1 MGGDVNRYSPV
12 ENSVEISYKTKT
24 ELPYDPAI
32 LTLGIY
38 LKKMNTLIQE
48 DTYIPMFIV
57 ALFTISY
64 KNNLSDV
71 H

>member
-32 LTLGIY
+32 LFLGIY
-38 LKKMNTLIQE
+38 LKKMKTLIPKY
-48 DTYIPMFIV
+48 TYNLMVIA
-57 ALFTISY
+57 ALFTIA
-64 KNNLSDV
+64 KI
-71 H
+71 